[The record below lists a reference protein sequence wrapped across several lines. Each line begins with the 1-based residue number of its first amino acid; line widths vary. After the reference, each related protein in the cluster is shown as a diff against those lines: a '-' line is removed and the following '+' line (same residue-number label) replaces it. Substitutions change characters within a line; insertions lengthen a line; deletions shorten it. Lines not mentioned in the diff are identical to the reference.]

1 MRNVRKHILAL
12 AHRQGLIRS
21 RDLDDQGYPRV
32 ALTRLVR
39 QGALL
44 RVGRGIYA
52 LPGRLVSEHGTLAYV
67 ASKYPQS
74 VICLLSALQV
84 HQLSTQLPF
93 EVWLGIPN
101 KAHAPKLDYPPL
113 KLVRL
118 SAPALANGVEIRQ
131 IDGVPIRI
139 TNVERTLVDCFKFR
153 NKIGL
158 DVALEALTEASRANR
173 INMDELWRHA
183 TSFRMTNVM
192 RPYIES
198 LS

>member
-1 MRNVRKHILAL
+1 MENVRKHILAL
-12 AHRQGLIRS
+12 AHRNGMIRS

-52 LPGRLVSEHGTLAYV
+52 LPGRDVSEHGTLAYV

-74 VICLLSALQV
+74 LICLLSALQV

-113 KLVRL
+113 RLVRL
-118 SAPALANGVEIRQ
+118 SALALVNGVEVHH

-139 TNVERTLVDCFKFR
+139 TSVERTLVDCFKFR

-158 DVALEALTEASRANR
+158 DVALEALTEAWRAKR
-173 INMDELWRHA
+173 INMDELWHHA